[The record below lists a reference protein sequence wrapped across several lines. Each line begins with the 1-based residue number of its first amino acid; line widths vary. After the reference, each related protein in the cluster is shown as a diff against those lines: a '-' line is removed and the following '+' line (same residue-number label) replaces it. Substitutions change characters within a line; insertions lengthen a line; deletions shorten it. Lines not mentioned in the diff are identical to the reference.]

1 VFSRDDDSVD
11 KTASII
17 QEDWKKIQRNKIIK
31 GKKEFEIS

>member
-17 QEDWKKIQRNKIIK
+17 KIGKSFNSKYIK
-31 GKKEFEIS
+31 EKKEFGIS